1 VGVLEQ
7 RTVSRRIN
15 QINNKSVQRGVSVKG
30 TACDGGDDKRKMR
43 DTGARSLFLSSEKGE

>member
-1 VGVLEQ
+1 MGVLEQ

-30 TACDGGDDKRKMR
+30 TACDGGGDDKRKMR
-43 DTGARSLFLSSEKGE
+43 DTGARSLFL